1 MTTAPISTS
10 EELATR
16 FADELQA
23 AYALRSSD
31 LKKSIELTEDLLR
44 ECKAHQLDELKMA
57 AQTNLGLFYLIQGR
71 FDIALEYSSNA
82 LRYFEER
89 QNQKGIADA
98 KYNIGSIYYRT
109 NNYHQAL
116 LLLVD
121 SLNIYRHLGD
131 HYNQAR
137 TLKSMGTVYELFAD
151 SGKAVESYEKSIDAA
166 RAINDLSLES
176 NALNPLSAIYFKQGK
191 HVKALET
198 IERSVELKIKTND
211 QRGLAFA
218 LYGRGKIY
226 SKMGDQPKAIADLEE
241 TCRLLQ
247 LAGDQLGM
255 GMAYNKLGFAYMEMS
270 DFSRARIYFDK
281 ALEISGPIN
290 FQVVRY
296 RVFHNLYL
304 LAKREGNA
312 ATALDFLEK
321 HMQCKDAVV
330 DKETYNLIKSY
341 DAVSQ
346 IERLEQEAKQQ
357 QERNEIIERKNAEL
371 DSFFYR
377 VSHDIKGPIS
387 SLMGLMSL
395 VSREITHPESLK
407 LFNMYHSQIL
417 RVNDIVM
424 GLIKLTRISN
434 QQEGLTIIDFD
445 KLTTDCIDSCRYLPQ
460 SKSIRII
467 KEISPVAFK
476 SEWAIVNTILQNLI
490 ENAIKYYRP
499 RAESFVRINVRQEH
513 EEIIIVVQDNG
524 QGIPENHRQ
533 NIFDMFFRGT
543 DRTQGSGLGLYI
555 LKRAVER
562 LNGTIAVESEFGVGS
577 TFTVRLPASLA
588 STNAR

>member
-1 MTTAPISTS
+1 VTNTPISAS
-10 EELATR
+10 ENLALHI
-16 FADELQA
+16 ADELQS
-23 AYALRSSD
+23 AYELRSSD
-31 LKKSIELTEDLLR
+31 LKKSIELTENLLKI
-44 ECKAHQLDELKMA
+44 CGDKQLEELQMA
-57 AQTNLGLFYLIQGR
+57 AKTNLGLFYLIQGR
-71 FDIALEYSSNA
+71 FDAALAFSNDA
-82 LRYFEER
+82 LSYFEER
-89 QNQKGIADA
+89 QNQKGIADS

-116 LLLVD
+116 LLLLD
-121 SLNIYRHLGD
+121 SLHIYRHLGD

-151 SGKAVESYEKSIDAA
+151 YDKAVESYEKSIEAA
-166 RAINDLSLES
+166 HAIDDEALES

-191 HVKALET
+191 QNLALET
-198 IERSVELKIKTND
+198 IERSVTLKIKTND

-226 SKMGDQPKAIADLEE
+226 SKLGNQPRAIVDLEE
-241 TCRLLQ
+241 TQRLLQ
-247 LAGDQLGM
+247 IAGDQMGV
-255 GMAYNKLGFAYMEMS
+255 GMANNKLGVAYMALG
-270 DFSRARIYFDK
+270 DFGRARNYFNN

-304 LAKREGNA
+304 LAKQEGDA
-312 ATALDFLEK
+312 AIALEYLEK
-321 HMQCKDAVV
+321 YMQCKDAVI

-346 IERLEQEAKQQ
+346 IERLEQEAKRQ

-387 SLMGLMSL
+387 SLMGLSSL
-395 VSREITHPESLK
+395 VAREITHPESLK

-460 SKSIRII
+460 SKTIRFIR
-467 KEISPVAFK
+467 EISPIVFK

-499 RAESFVRINVRQEH
+499 RADSFVRIHVRMELDDVV
-513 EEIIIVVQDNG
+513 IIVEDNG
-524 QGIPENHRQ
+524 QGIPESHRQ
-533 NIFDMFFRGT
+533 NIFDMFFRAT
-543 DRTQGSGLGLYI
+543 DRMQGSGLGLYI

-562 LNGTIAVESEFGVGS
+562 LNGGIEVVSTPGAGS
-577 TFTVRLPASLA
+577 TFTVRLPAIPA
-588 STNAR
+588 STNVR